1 MREHENESK
10 AREQAQNEHAAAER
24 VEDQQV
30 VSVPDV
36 DGNAHAV
43 RVIDMIDVLKREG
56 FKVTSTSRKVP
67 NNGN

>member
-43 RVIDMIDVLKREG
+43 RVIDMIDVHMQ
-56 FKVTSTSRKVP
+56 SCM
-67 NNGN
+67 